1 MNGCEDWSNGMVDGW
16 GEKPRSWR
24 DSLVSLSPVVSWDE
38 PTGWTKQS
46 TDPREEKRVG
56 WGQKVEDGFKANKPL
71 PNLLELMALLELQ
84 EAPICSVPPPPQLHT
99 MPPPQPQISAK
110 IPNRPPPSFPGLNY
124 NQMVSPPLPPVNL
137 SMPPPPP
144 VHPTN
149 MLPPPPF
156 PPPFVP
162 PLYPPPTLPTSQR
175 RRSGPT
181 TELHLRLEE
190 AYEQFRALEK
200 ERKKTEASLA
210 RQNPGKKV
218 RVFLS
223 LVSEWFEFNVDSC
236 IIPLPQV
243 SSSNS
248 LPIPRLPPNPTRVDK
263 LVIDTLREHARCELF
278 NAQYTHTSYTQAISQ
293 PTIRY
298 LQMSTLNRVVTLLA
312 KMERLRGFPLT
323 PGVHTSLTK
332 WLDCVLCVQERRRKE
347 VLG

>member
-84 EAPICSVPPPPQLHT
+84 EAPICSLPPPPQLHT

-110 IPNRPPPSFPGLNY
+110 VPNRPPPSFPGLNY

-263 LVIDTLREHARCELF
+263 LVIDTLREHARCELV
-278 NAQYTHTSYTQAISQ
+278 NA
-293 PTIRY
+293 
-298 LQMSTLNRVVTLLA
+298 
-312 KMERLRGFPLT
+312 
-323 PGVHTSLTK
+323 
-332 WLDCVLCVQERRRKE
+332 
-347 VLG
+347 